1 MIPRYKDFA
10 NHFLQGNDVPQ
21 LPDVIDQEQNYRE
34 RPAVAFFLAKGN
46 HRQAQVASSGH
57 TR

>member
-21 LPDVIDQEQNYRE
+21 LPDVIDQALKVRGM
-34 RPAVAFFLAKGN
+34 AFFILM
-46 HRQAQVASSGH
+46 
-57 TR
+57 